1 MLLTMGLLAVLYL
14 GFLAVLLTMHVSQ
27 MAIILFM
34 GGFMFLQYYY
44 SDKMILS
51 SMGAK
56 IVTESEEPELHDIV
70 RRLCQNA
77 DLPMPRIAVVKTSM
91 PNAFAT
97 GRNQKNAV
105 VAVTTGLRARLDN
118 NELEAVL
125 AHELT
130 HVKNRDMMVMTIAT
144 FLSSMAQILVQWLP
158 FLGGGDR
165 DRDSGSNFIVLFL
178 VSLVVWI
185 VSFILIRT
193 LSRYRE
199 FAADRGAAIITGQPS
214 HLVSALKKISGFR
227 VPTEDL
233 RKVEGPVSALYH
245 ACNIRIVLHETF
257 LHSPTPGSKDC
268 CSAEDRD
275 GTGGLRWG
283 FWTPSWERHGFPRP
297 GRTSSLPSPPP
308 PSL

>member
-1 MLLTMGLLAVLYL
+1 MLLTMFLLGVLYL

-27 MAIILFM
+27 MVIILFM
-34 GGFMFLQYYY
+34 GGFMFLQYFY

-105 VAVTTGLRARLDN
+105 VAVTTGIMARLNN

-158 FLGGGDR
+158 FMSGGDR
-165 DRDSGSNFIVLFL
+165 DRDSSSSFIVLFL

-199 FAADRGAAIITGQPS
+199 FAADRGAAIMTGQPS
-214 HLVSALKKISGFR
+214 NLVSALKKISGFR

-233 RKVEGPVSALYH
+233 RKVEGPVSALFITPAISGSSFMRLFSTH
-245 ACNIRIVLHETF
+245 PTLEARIAALQKIEME
-257 LHSPTPGSKDC
+257 LG
-268 CSAEDRD
+268 A
-275 GTGGLRWG
+275 
-283 FWTPSWERHGFPRP
+283 
-297 GRTSSLPSPPP
+297 
-308 PSL
+308 

>member
-1 MLLTMGLLAVLYL
+1 MRRWKSDRGLEVRMLLTMGLLAVLYL
-14 GFLAVLLTMHVSQ
+14 GFLAFLLTMHVNQ
-27 MAIILFM
+27 MVIILFM
-34 GGFMFLQYYY
+34 GGFMFLQYFF
-44 SDKMILS
+44 SDKMILA

-56 IVTESEEPELHDIV
+56 IVTESEEPQLHQIV
-70 RRLCQNA
+70 SRLCANA
-77 DLPMPRIAVVKTSM
+77 DLPMPKIAVVKTSM

-105 VAVTTGLRARLDN
+105 VAVTTGLAGRLDN

-158 FLGGGDR
+158 FFGGGNR

-199 FAADRGAAIITGQPS
+199 FAADRGAAILTGQPS

-233 RKVEGPVSALYH
+233 RKVEGPVSALF
-245 ACNIRIVLHETF
+245 I
-257 LHSPTPGSKDC
+257 TP
-268 CSAEDRD
+268 AI
-275 GTGGLRWG
+275 TG
-283 FWTPSWERHGFPRP
+283 
-297 GRTSSLPSPPP
+297 SSLMRLFSTHPT
-308 PSL
+308 LEARIAALQKIEMELEA

>member
-1 MLLTMGLLAVLYL
+1 MNRWKSDRGLEARMMLTMFLLAALYL
-14 GFLAVLLTMHVSQ
+14 GFLAVLLSMRVNQ
-27 MAIILFM
+27 LIIILFM
-34 GGFMFLQYYY
+34 GGFMFLQYFF

-56 IVTESEEPELHDIV
+56 LVSESEEPRLHDMI

-77 DLPMPRIAVVKTSM
+77 DLPMPKIAVVKTSM

-105 VAVTTGLRARLDN
+105 VAVTTGLLSRL
-118 NELEAVL
+118 NESEVEAVL

-144 FLSSMAQILVQWLP
+144 FLSSLAQIMVQWLP
-158 FLGGGDR
+158 FMGGGGDR
-165 DRDSGSNFIVLFL
+165 DRDSGSSAALLLV

-199 FAADRGAAIITGQPS
+199 FSADRGAAIITGQPS
-214 HLVSALKKISGFR
+214 NLISALTKISGSK

-233 RKVEGPVSALYH
+233 RKVQGPVSALF
-245 ACNIRIVLHETF
+245 I
-257 LHSPTPGSKDC
+257 TPALSG
-268 CSAEDRD
+268 
-275 GTGGLRWG
+275 
-283 FWTPSWERHGFPRP
+283 
-297 GRTSSLPSPPP
+297 SSLSNLFSTHPT
-308 PSL
+308 LEARIEALQRIEMELEA

>member
-1 MLLTMGLLAVLYL
+1 MKRWKSDRGLEARMLLTMFLLAAVYL
-14 GFLAVLLTMHVSQ
+14 AFLAVLLSMGVSR
-27 MAIILFM
+27 IIVVLFM
-34 GGFMFLQYYY
+34 GGFMFLQYFF

-56 IVTESEEPELHDIV
+56 PVSESEEPRIHDMV

-77 DLPMPRIAVVKTSM
+77 DLPMPKIAVVKTAM

-97 GRNQKNAV
+97 GRNQKHAV
-105 VAVTTGLRARLDN
+105 VAVTTGLLSRL
-118 NELEAVL
+118 NESEVEAVL

-130 HVKNRDMMVMTIAT
+130 HIKNRDMMVMTIAT
-144 FLSSMAQILVQWLP
+144 FLSSLAQMLVQWLP
-158 FLGGGDR
+158 FMGGGDR
-165 DRDSGSNFIVLFL
+165 DRDSGSNAALLLV

-214 HLVSALKKISGFR
+214 HLISALTQISGSR

-233 RKVEGPVSALYH
+233 RRVEGPVSALF
-245 ACNIRIVLHETF
+245 I
-257 LHSPTPGSKDC
+257 TPALSG
-268 CSAEDRD
+268 
-275 GTGGLRWG
+275 
-283 FWTPSWERHGFPRP
+283 
-297 GRTSSLPSPPP
+297 SSLSKLFSTHPT
-308 PSL
+308 LEARIDALQRIEMELEA

>member
-1 MLLTMGLLAVLYL
+1 MMLTMFLLAAVYL
-14 GFLAVLLTMHVSQ
+14 AFLAVLLSMGVSR
-27 MAIILFM
+27 IIVILFM
-34 GGFMFLQYYY
+34 GGFMFLQYFF

-56 IVTESEEPELHDIV
+56 PVSESEEPRIHDMV

-77 DLPMPRIAVVKTSM
+77 DLPMPKIAVVKTAM

-97 GRNQKNAV
+97 GRNQKHAV
-105 VAVTTGLRARLDN
+105 VAVTTGLLSRL
-118 NELEAVL
+118 NESEVEAVL

-130 HVKNRDMMVMTIAT
+130 HIKNRDMMVMTIAT
-144 FLSSMAQILVQWLP
+144 FLSSLAQMLVQWLP
-158 FLGGGDR
+158 FMGGGDR
-165 DRDSGSNFIVLFL
+165 DRDSGSNAALLLV

-214 HLVSALKKISGFR
+214 HLISALTKISGSR

-233 RKVEGPVSALYH
+233 RRVEGPVSALF
-245 ACNIRIVLHETF
+245 I
-257 LHSPTPGSKDC
+257 TPALSG
-268 CSAEDRD
+268 
-275 GTGGLRWG
+275 
-283 FWTPSWERHGFPRP
+283 
-297 GRTSSLPSPPP
+297 SSLSKLFSTHPT
-308 PSL
+308 LEARIDALQRIEMELEA

>member
-1 MLLTMGLLAVLYL
+1 MMLTMFLLAAVYL
-14 GFLAVLLTMHVSQ
+14 AFLAVLLSMGVSQ
-27 MAIILFM
+27 LVVILFM
-34 GGFMFLQYYY
+34 GGFMFLQYFF

-56 IVTESEEPELHDIV
+56 LVSEDQEPRLHDMV

-77 DLPMPRIAVVKTSM
+77 DLPMPKIAVVKTSM

-105 VAVTTGLRARLDN
+105 VAVTTGLVSRL
-118 NELEAVL
+118 NESEVEAVL

-144 FLSSMAQILVQWLP
+144 FLSSLAQLMVQWLP
-158 FLGGGDR
+158 FMGGGDR
-165 DRDSGSNFIVLFL
+165 DRDSGSNALLLLV

-214 HLVSALKKISGFR
+214 NLISALTKISGSR

-233 RKVEGPVSALYH
+233 RRVEGAVSALF
-245 ACNIRIVLHETF
+245 I
-257 LHSPTPGSKDC
+257 TPALSG
-268 CSAEDRD
+268 
-275 GTGGLRWG
+275 
-283 FWTPSWERHGFPRP
+283 
-297 GRTSSLPSPPP
+297 SSLSKLFSTHPT
-308 PSL
+308 LEARIEALQKIGMELEA

>member
-27 MAIILFM
+27 MVIILFM
-34 GGFMFLQYYY
+34 GGFMFLQYFF
-44 SDKMILS
+44 SDKMILA

-56 IVTESEEPELHDIV
+56 IVTESEEPKLHQIV
-70 RRLCQNA
+70 SRLCANA
-77 DLPMPRIAVVKTSM
+77 DLPMPKIAVVKTSM

-105 VAVTTGLRARLDN
+105 VAVTTGIMERLDN

-158 FLGGGDR
+158 FFGGGSR

-199 FAADRGAAIITGQPS
+199 FAADRGAAIMTGQPS

-233 RKVEGPVSALYH
+233 RKVEGPVSALFITPAISGSSFMRLFSTH
-245 ACNIRIVLHETF
+245 PTLEARIAALQKIEME
-257 LHSPTPGSKDC
+257 LE
-268 CSAEDRD
+268 A
-275 GTGGLRWG
+275 
-283 FWTPSWERHGFPRP
+283 
-297 GRTSSLPSPPP
+297 
-308 PSL
+308 

>member
-1 MLLTMGLLAVLYL
+1 MRRWKSDRGLEARMLLTMGLLTVLYL
-14 GFLAVLLTMHVSQ
+14 GFLAVLLTMGVSR
-27 MAIILFM
+27 MGIILFM
-34 GGFMFLQYYY
+34 GAFMFLQYFF

-56 IVTESEEPELHDIV
+56 IVSESEMPELHQIV
-70 RRLCQNA
+70 SRLCANA
-77 DLPMPRIAVVKTSM
+77 DLPMPKIAVVKTSM

-105 VAVTTGLRARLDN
+105 VAVTTGIMERLN
-118 NELEAVL
+118 KSELEAVL

-144 FLSSMAQILVQWLP
+144 FLSSIAQIMVQWLP

-199 FAADRGAAIITGQPS
+199 FAADRGAAIMTGQPS
-214 HLVSALKKISGFR
+214 NLVSALKKISGFR

-233 RKVEGPVSALYH
+233 RKVEGPVSALFITPAISGSSFMRLFSTH
-245 ACNIRIVLHETF
+245 PTLEARIAALQKIEME
-257 LHSPTPGSKDC
+257 LE
-268 CSAEDRD
+268 A
-275 GTGGLRWG
+275 
-283 FWTPSWERHGFPRP
+283 
-297 GRTSSLPSPPP
+297 
-308 PSL
+308 

>member
-1 MLLTMGLLAVLYL
+1 MKRWKSDRGLEARMLLTMGLLAMLYL
-14 GFLAVLLTMHVSQ
+14 GFLAVLLTMGASRI
-27 MAIILFM
+27 MIILFM
-34 GGFMFLQYYY
+34 GGFMFLQYFF
-44 SDKMILS
+44 SGKMILA

-56 IVTESEEPELHDIV
+56 IVTESEAPKLHQIV
-70 RRLCQNA
+70 SRLCANA
-77 DLPMPRIAVVKTSM
+77 DLPMPKIAVVKTSM

-105 VAVTTGLRARLDN
+105 VAVTTGIMERLDN

-158 FLGGGDR
+158 FFGGGSR

-199 FAADRGAAIITGQPS
+199 FAADRGAAIMTGQPS

-233 RKVEGPVSALYH
+233 RKVEGPVSALFITPAISGSSFMRLFSTH
-245 ACNIRIVLHETF
+245 PTLEARIAALQKIEME
-257 LHSPTPGSKDC
+257 LE
-268 CSAEDRD
+268 A
-275 GTGGLRWG
+275 
-283 FWTPSWERHGFPRP
+283 
-297 GRTSSLPSPPP
+297 
-308 PSL
+308 

>member
-1 MLLTMGLLAVLYL
+1 MRRWKSDRGLEARMLLTMFLLGVLYL
-14 GFLAVLLTMHVSQ
+14 GFLAVLLSMGVSQ
-27 MAIILFM
+27 MVIILFM
-34 GGFMFLQYYY
+34 GGFMFLQYFF
-44 SDKMILS
+44 SDKMILA

-56 IVTESEEPELHDIV
+56 IVTESEEPQLHQIV
-70 RRLCQNA
+70 SRLCANA
-77 DLPMPRIAVVKTSM
+77 DLPMPKIAVVKTSM

-105 VAVTTGLRARLDN
+105 VAVTTGIMERLDN

-158 FLGGGDR
+158 FLGGGSR

-199 FAADRGAAIITGQPS
+199 FAADRGAAIMTGQPS

-227 VPTEDL
+227 VPTVDL
-233 RKVEGPVSALYH
+233 RKVEGPVSALFITPAISGSSIMRLFSTH
-245 ACNIRIVLHETF
+245 PTLEARIAALQ
-257 LHSPTPGSKDC
+257 KI
-268 CSAEDRD
+268 
-275 GTGGLRWG
+275 
-283 FWTPSWERHGFPRP
+283 ERE
-297 GRTSSLPSPPP
+297 LEA
-308 PSL
+308 

>member
-1 MLLTMGLLAVLYL
+1 MKIWKSDRGLEARMMLTMFLLAAVYL
-14 GFLAVLLTMHVSQ
+14 AFLAVLLSMGVSQ
-27 MAIILFM
+27 IVVILFM
-34 GGFMFLQYYY
+34 GGFMFLQYFF

-56 IVTESEEPELHDIV
+56 LVSESEEPRIHDMV

-77 DLPMPRIAVVKTSM
+77 DLPMPKIAMVRTSM

-105 VAVTTGLRARLDN
+105 VAVTTGLLSRL
-118 NELEAVL
+118 NESEVEAVL

-144 FLSSMAQILVQWLP
+144 FLSSLAQLMVQWLP
-158 FLGGGDR
+158 FMGGGDR
-165 DRDSGSNFIVLFL
+165 DRDSGSNAALLLV

-214 HLVSALKKISGFR
+214 NLISALTKISGSR

-233 RKVEGPVSALYH
+233 RKVEGPVSALF
-245 ACNIRIVLHETF
+245 I
-257 LHSPTPGSKDC
+257 TPALSG
-268 CSAEDRD
+268 
-275 GTGGLRWG
+275 
-283 FWTPSWERHGFPRP
+283 
-297 GRTSSLPSPPP
+297 SSLSKLFSTHPT
-308 PSL
+308 LEARIDALQRIEMELEA

>member
-1 MLLTMGLLAVLYL
+1 MKRWKSDRGLEARMMLTMFLLVAVYL
-14 GFLAVLLTMHVSQ
+14 AFLAVLLSMGVNQ
-27 MAIILFM
+27 IWVILFM
-34 GGFMFLQYYY
+34 GGFMFLQYFF

-56 IVTESEEPELHDIV
+56 PVSESEEPRIHDMV

-77 DLPMPRIAVVKTSM
+77 DLPMPKIAVVKTAM

-97 GRNQKNAV
+97 GRNQKHAV
-105 VAVTTGLRARLDN
+105 VAVTTGLLSRL
-118 NELEAVL
+118 NESEVEAVL

-144 FLSSMAQILVQWLP
+144 FLSSLAQMLVQWLP
-158 FLGGGDR
+158 FMGGGDR
-165 DRDSGSNFIVLFL
+165 DRNSGSNVALL
-178 VSLVVWI
+178 LVVSLVVWI

-214 HLVSALKKISGFR
+214 HLISALTKISGSR

-233 RKVEGPVSALYH
+233 RRVEGPVSALF
-245 ACNIRIVLHETF
+245 I
-257 LHSPTPGSKDC
+257 TPALSG
-268 CSAEDRD
+268 
-275 GTGGLRWG
+275 
-283 FWTPSWERHGFPRP
+283 
-297 GRTSSLPSPPP
+297 SSLSKLFSTHPT
-308 PSL
+308 LEARIDALQRIEMELEA

>member
-1 MLLTMGLLAVLYL
+1 MMLTMFLLAAVYL
-14 GFLAVLLTMHVSQ
+14 AFLAVLLSMGVSQ
-27 MAIILFM
+27 LVVILFM
-34 GGFMFLQYYY
+34 GGFMFLQYFF

-56 IVTESEEPELHDIV
+56 LVSEDQEPRLHDMV

-77 DLPMPRIAVVKTSM
+77 DLPMPKIAVVKTSM

-105 VAVTTGLRARLDN
+105 VAVTTGLVSRL
-118 NELEAVL
+118 NESEVEAVL

-144 FLSSMAQILVQWLP
+144 FLSSLAQLMVQWLP
-158 FLGGGDR
+158 FMGGGDR
-165 DRDSGSNFIVLFL
+165 DRDSGSNALLLLV

-214 HLVSALKKISGFR
+214 NLISALTKISGSR

-233 RKVEGPVSALYH
+233 RRVEGPVSALF
-245 ACNIRIVLHETF
+245 I
-257 LHSPTPGSKDC
+257 TPALSG
-268 CSAEDRD
+268 
-275 GTGGLRWG
+275 
-283 FWTPSWERHGFPRP
+283 
-297 GRTSSLPSPPP
+297 SSLSKLFSTHPT
-308 PSL
+308 LEARIEALQKIGMELEA

>member
-1 MLLTMGLLAVLYL
+1 MLLTMFLLGVLYL

-27 MAIILFM
+27 MVIILFM
-34 GGFMFLQYYY
+34 GGFMFLQYFF
-44 SDKMILS
+44 SDKMILA

-56 IVTESEEPELHDIV
+56 IVTESEEPELHQIV
-70 RRLCQNA
+70 SRLCANA
-77 DLPMPRIAVVKTSM
+77 DLPMPKIAVVKTSM

-130 HVKNRDMMVMTIAT
+130 HVKNRDMIVMTIAT

-185 VSFILIRT
+185 VSFILIRA

-233 RKVEGPVSALYH
+233 RKVEGPVSALF
-245 ACNIRIVLHETF
+245 I
-257 LHSPTPGSKDC
+257 TPAISG
-268 CSAEDRD
+268 
-275 GTGGLRWG
+275 
-283 FWTPSWERHGFPRP
+283 
-297 GRTSSLPSPPP
+297 SSLMRLFSTHPT
-308 PSL
+308 LEARIAALQKIEMELEA

>member
-1 MLLTMGLLAVLYL
+1 MKRWKSDRGLEARMLLTMGLLAVLYL

-27 MAIILFM
+27 MVIILFM
-34 GGFMFLQYYY
+34 GGFMFLQYFF
-44 SDKMILS
+44 SDKMILA

-56 IVTESEEPELHDIV
+56 IVTESEAPKLHQIV
-70 RRLCQNA
+70 SRLCANA
-77 DLPMPRIAVVKTSM
+77 DLPMPKIAVVKTSM

-105 VAVTTGLRARLDN
+105 VAVTTGIMERLDN

-158 FLGGGDR
+158 FSGGGSR

-199 FAADRGAAIITGQPS
+199 FAADRGAAIMTGQPS

-233 RKVEGPVSALYH
+233 RKVEGPVSALFITPAISGSSFMRLFSTH
-245 ACNIRIVLHETF
+245 PTLEARIAALQKIEME
-257 LHSPTPGSKDC
+257 LE
-268 CSAEDRD
+268 A
-275 GTGGLRWG
+275 
-283 FWTPSWERHGFPRP
+283 
-297 GRTSSLPSPPP
+297 
-308 PSL
+308 

>member
-1 MLLTMGLLAVLYL
+1 MLLTMFLLAVLYL
-14 GFLAVLLTMHVSQ
+14 GFLAVLLAMNVSQ
-27 MAIILFM
+27 MFIILFM
-34 GGFMFLQYYY
+34 GGFMFLQYFF
-44 SDKMILS
+44 SDRMILS

-56 IVTESEEPELHDIV
+56 IVTESEEPRLHEMV

-77 DLPMPRIAVVKTSM
+77 DLPLPKIAVVKSSM
-91 PNAFAT
+91 PNAFAA

-105 VAVTTGLRARLDN
+105 VAVTTGIMQRLN
-118 NELEAVL
+118 NSELEAVL

-144 FLSSMAQILVQWLP
+144 FLSSIAQIMVQWMPL
-158 FLGGGDR
+158 FGGGNR

-233 RKVEGPVSALYH
+233 RKVEGPVSALF
-245 ACNIRIVLHETF
+245 I
-257 LHSPTPGSKDC
+257 TPAISG
-268 CSAEDRD
+268 
-275 GTGGLRWG
+275 
-283 FWTPSWERHGFPRP
+283 
-297 GRTSSLPSPPP
+297 SSLMRLFSTHPT
-308 PSL
+308 LEARIAALEKIELELEA

>member
-1 MLLTMGLLAVLYL
+1 MRGWKSDRGLEARMFLTMFLLAVVYL
-14 GFLAVLLTMHVSQ
+14 AFLAVLLAMKTSSTV
-27 MAIILFM
+27 IILFM
-34 GGFMFLQYYY
+34 GGFMFLQYFF
-44 SDKMILS
+44 SDKMILA

-56 IVTESEEPELHDIV
+56 IVTESEAPELHQMV
-70 RRLCQNA
+70 SRLCTIA
-77 DLPMPRIAVVKTSM
+77 DLPMPKIAIVKTSM

-105 VAVTTGLRARLDN
+105 VAVTTGIMERLDN

-158 FLGGGDR
+158 FFGGGNR

-199 FAADRGAAIITGQPS
+199 FAADRGAAIMTGQPS

-233 RKVEGPVSALYH
+233 RKVEGPVSALFITPAISGSSFMRLFSTH
-245 ACNIRIVLHETF
+245 PTLEARIAALQKIEKE
-257 LHSPTPGSKDC
+257 LE
-268 CSAEDRD
+268 A
-275 GTGGLRWG
+275 
-283 FWTPSWERHGFPRP
+283 
-297 GRTSSLPSPPP
+297 
-308 PSL
+308 

>member
-1 MLLTMGLLAVLYL
+1 MMLTMFLLAAVYL
-14 GFLAVLLTMHVSQ
+14 AFLAVLLSMGVSQ
-27 MAIILFM
+27 LVVILFM
-34 GGFMFLQYYY
+34 GGFMFLQYFF

-51 SMGAK
+51 GMGAK
-56 IVTESEEPELHDIV
+56 LVSESEEPRLHDMV

-77 DLPMPRIAVVKTSM
+77 DLPMPKIAVVKTAM

-105 VAVTTGLRARLDN
+105 VAVTTGLVSRL
-118 NELEAVL
+118 NESEVEAVL

-144 FLSSMAQILVQWLP
+144 FLSSLAQLLVQWLP
-158 FLGGGDR
+158 FMGGGNR
-165 DRDSGSNFIVLFL
+165 GRDSGGNFALLLV

-214 HLVSALKKISGFR
+214 NLISALTKISGSR

-233 RKVEGPVSALYH
+233 RRVEGPVSALF
-245 ACNIRIVLHETF
+245 I
-257 LHSPTPGSKDC
+257 TPALSG
-268 CSAEDRD
+268 
-275 GTGGLRWG
+275 
-283 FWTPSWERHGFPRP
+283 
-297 GRTSSLPSPPP
+297 SSLSKLFSTHPT
-308 PSL
+308 LEARIEALQKIGMELEA

>member
-14 GFLAVLLTMHVSQ
+14 GFLAILLSMGVSQ
-27 MAIILFM
+27 MVIILFM
-34 GGFMFLQYYY
+34 GAFMFLQYFY
-44 SDKMILS
+44 SDKLILR

-56 IVTESEEPELHDIV
+56 IVTESEEPQLHQIV
-70 RRLCQNA
+70 SRLCANA
-77 DLPMPRIAVVKTSM
+77 DLPMPKIAVVKTSM

-105 VAVTTGLRARLDN
+105 VAVTTGIMARLDN

-130 HVKNRDMMVMTIAT
+130 HVKNRDMMVMTVAT

-158 FLGGGDR
+158 FFGGGSR

-199 FAADRGAAIITGQPS
+199 FAADRGAAIMTGQPS
-214 HLVSALKKISGFR
+214 HLVSALKKISGFK

-233 RKVEGPVSALYH
+233 RKVEGPVSALFITPAISGSSFMRLFSTH
-245 ACNIRIVLHETF
+245 PTLEARIAALQNIEMELE
-257 LHSPTPGSKDC
+257 
-268 CSAEDRD
+268 A
-275 GTGGLRWG
+275 
-283 FWTPSWERHGFPRP
+283 
-297 GRTSSLPSPPP
+297 
-308 PSL
+308 

>member
-1 MLLTMGLLAVLYL
+1 MIRWKSDRGLEARMLLTMFLLGVLYL
-14 GFLAVLLTMHVSQ
+14 GFLAVLLSMGVSQ
-27 MAIILFM
+27 MVIILFM
-34 GGFMFLQYYY
+34 GGFMFLQYFF

-56 IVTESEEPELHDIV
+56 IVTESEEPQLHDIV

-77 DLPMPRIAVVKTSM
+77 DLPMPKIAVVKTSM

-97 GRNQKNAV
+97 GRNQNNAV
-105 VAVTTGLRARLDN
+105 VAVTTGLVDRLDN

-158 FLGGGDR
+158 FFGGGSR

-199 FAADRGAAIITGQPS
+199 FAADRGAAIMTGQPS

-227 VPTEDL
+227 VPTVDL
-233 RKVEGPVSALYH
+233 RKVEGPVSALF
-245 ACNIRIVLHETF
+245 I
-257 LHSPTPGSKDC
+257 TPALSG
-268 CSAEDRD
+268 
-275 GTGGLRWG
+275 
-283 FWTPSWERHGFPRP
+283 
-297 GRTSSLPSPPP
+297 SSLMRLFSTHPT
-308 PSL
+308 LEARIAALQKIEMELEA